1 MVNYNKKLV
10 TNFGHRHSSEH
21 TLKHTS
27 EKKREKKK
35 GKWSQKKNADFLINY
50 KHVWS
55 NANSQ
60 KMED

>member
-27 EKKREKKK
+27 EKKKKK
-35 GKWSQKKNADFLINY
+35 RKVVAKKKADILINY
-50 KHVWS
+50 KHVCS